1 MAATASPAAAQD
13 KKAPQVASQSV
24 DGSKAADYW
33 TPDRMKSAIPG
44 DVLADKALARGNKSP
59 AATVEKGS
67 STQISGKAAK
77 GKTTLHA
84 DESPVSNIGKVFFTM
99 GGSNYVCSGNSVS
112 STNKS
117 TVSTAGHCVNEGPG
131 AFATNFVFVPA
142 YLNGAAPYGKW
153 AAKAL
158 YTPTQWSS
166 AGDMQYDTGFAVVSP
181 LNGQNLSDVVGASG
195 VQFNAAR
202 GLTYK
207 SYGYPAASPFDGQ
220 SLVSCTGPASDD
232 PEQPAVQLP
241 GHPLRHDRRLLRRS
255 VVHRHQLLRLPEL
268 HQQLRL
274 RHPLHRDVRAVL
286 GLGDPA
292 GVQHRRSLLRTPSP
306 DETPPKKGTG
316 QRGVICHPSPSTG
329 RQVTPRCC
337 VRGRVRCRRVASPGH
352 ALRTWQPA
360 DIIPICPPLAAKN
373 EHVPHATSARPRTQ
387 EGHALRRWRPA
398 DIIPICP
405 PLASKNEHVPLGLG
419 PMPTRGREE

>member
-1 MAATASPAAAQD
+1 MRTPKTLATSLLSLTAAALLAVCAAGSASATPAPAAQD
-13 KKAPQVASQSV
+13 KEAPLVASQSL
-24 DGSKAADYW
+24 DGEQAAEYW
-33 TPDRMKSAIPG
+33 TPERMKSAIPG
-44 DVLADKALARGNKSP
+44 DVLANKALARGNKSP

-67 STQISGKAAK
+67 STQISGKAAR

-112 STNKS
+112 ASNKS

-158 YTPTQWSS
+158 YTTTQWSS

-181 LNGQNLSDVVGASG
+181 LNGQNLSDVVGSSG

-220 SLVSCTGPASDD
+220 SLVSCTGPAADD
-232 PEQPAVQLP
+232 PNNPQFNAQGIPCDMTGGSSGGPWFIGTSSSGYQNSINSY
-241 GHPLRHDRRLLRRS
+241 GYGTRS
-255 VVHRHQLLRLPEL
+255 TVMYGPYWGSVI
-268 HQQLRL
+268 QQ
-274 RHPLHRDVRAVL
+274 AYTT
-286 GLGDPA
+286 A
-292 GVQHRRSLLRTPSP
+292 A
-306 DETPPKKGTG
+306 
-316 QRGVICHPSPSTG
+316 
-329 RQVTPRCC
+329 
-337 VRGRVRCRRVASPGH
+337 AS
-352 ALRTWQPA
+352 
-360 DIIPICPPLAAKN
+360 
-373 EHVPHATSARPRTQ
+373 
-387 EGHALRRWRPA
+387 
-398 DIIPICP
+398 
-405 PLASKNEHVPLGLG
+405 
-419 PMPTRGREE
+419 